1 MNVTLNGKRSSVNTI
16 ERNPE
21 FGKLFWINLW
31 ELNIITRILRKDR
44 QEGQRKEEMGW
55 PVETEV
61 LCSQCRGRGHEPR
74 NRQPLETGKCKLQ
87 YPLQPP
93 KGHQPANNLL
103 DFWLSSRKGNKLVMF
118 QATKFVAICFSRNRK
133 QISFRE
139 ITFKS
144 SLSSL
149 VFLAVYLEA
158 GSHSKGNVVT
168 FSKFYLLA
176 LYILSPFRIYLLCAI
191 NFLSG

>member
-1 MNVTLNGKRSSVNTI
+1 
-16 ERNPE
+16 
-21 FGKLFWINLW
+21 
-31 ELNIITRILRKDR
+31 
-44 QEGQRKEEMGW
+44 
-55 PVETEV
+55 
-61 LCSQCRGRGHEPR
+61 
-74 NRQPLETGKCKLQ
+74 
-87 YPLQPP
+87 
-93 KGHQPANNLL
+93 
-103 DFWLSSRKGNKLVMF
+103 MF

-168 FSKFYLLA
+168 FSKKFYLLA
-176 LYILSPFRIYLLCAI
+176 LYILSPFRIYLLGAI